1 MTGGSS
7 ALRRLAF
14 AGRWYTGDPTE
25 LADEVDAM
33 LAAASPPPRAARAV
47 VSPHAGL
54 QYSGAVA
61 AWSYRA
67 LSRQRC
73 DAVVLVGPSH
83 RVAFAGC
90 AMLQQGAMET
100 PWQPLPVDEDLAKAL
115 ADRSSYLRETG
126 AHIHAAEHSL
136 ELQLAVLGRV
146 LPGIPVVPI
155 LMGEQTRR
163 VAFAVGD
170 AIADAV
176 GDRNVAIIA
185 SSDLSH
191 YQDRATASALDR
203 VVLDRLEAFDAGGL
217 MDQLEHAPDHAC
229 GGGPIVVTM
238 RLARALGAS
247 AGRVLHYGDSGD
259 VSGDTSEVVG
269 YVSAA
274 FGSFDNQPAG

>member
-1 MTGGSS
+1 MATDTRH
-7 ALRRLAF
+7 ALF
-14 AGRWYTGDPTE
+14 AGRWYPSSSSE
-25 LADEVDAM
+25 LGAVVDGY
-33 LAAASPPPRAARAV
+33 LSAASPPRGSVAGA

-54 QYSGAVA
+54 MYSGPVAGHTYAALRGVA
-61 AWSYRA
+61 AEA
-67 LSRQRC
+67 
-73 DAVVLVGPSH
+73 AVLVGPSH
-83 RVAFAGC
+83 YVAFSGC
-90 AMLQQGAMET
+90 AVPASRSFAT
-100 PWQPLPVDEDLAKAL
+100 PLGPLAIHTDLVHAVAGEPQWVHVDDAV
-115 ADRSSYLRETG
+115 
-126 AHIHAAEHSL
+126 HAREHSL
-136 ELQLAVLGRV
+136 ELQLPFLARV
-146 LPGIPVVPI
+146 CPGLPLVPI
-155 LMGEQTRR
+155 LMGRQDRQTVDGLTSVLERVLEGRR
-163 VAFAVGD
+163 VV
-170 AIADAV
+170 V
-176 GDRNVAIIA
+176 IA